1 MKFFQYLFLTLIL
14 STTNAYA
21 SSEAFIFIKK
31 LNSYLEDK
39 GLKVQDYRPSKEHF
53 SGYKLNFVV
62 TDPEALKQNETIKN
76 IYMND
81 SFNTAIIVY
90 KKEFI
95 DPNIRDW
102 ETIELIDSFS
112 GFFKRIDDKYYS
124 NAPLFKEPHTVPY
137 SDNLFEFHNDQRSFI
152 IDKNKT
158 FITSS
163 TVLFF
168 NGEEFSN
175 FSENKINADNLTVR
189 NIISDIYEKQE
200 QITFIPND
208 MDNMAVVFFSRAME
222 SSLNIFEMK
231 DIINQNKLGLLFL
244 PYYNLQEDMVKS
256 KDYQLFCQQDF
267 SLTIELAMLEDLSK
281 DFSCPDNEQAA
292 QRLVN
297 IYKARNE
304 ILDFYHLD
312 FTKPYY
318 YFYKEMKLIDYE
330 YFKK

>member
-1 MKFFQYLFLTLIL
+1 
-14 STTNAYA
+14 
-21 SSEAFIFIKK
+21 
-31 LNSYLEDK
+31 
-39 GLKVQDYRPSKEHF
+39 
-53 SGYKLNFVV
+53 
-62 TDPEALKQNETIKN
+62 
-76 IYMND
+76 
-81 SFNTAIIVY
+81 
-90 KKEFI
+90 
-95 DPNIRDW
+95 
-102 ETIELIDSFS
+102 
-112 GFFKRIDDKYYS
+112 
-124 NAPLFKEPHTVPY
+124 
-137 SDNLFEFHNDQRSFI
+137 
-152 IDKNKT
+152 
-158 FITSS
+158 
-163 TVLFF
+163 
-168 NGEEFSN
+168 
-175 FSENKINADNLTVR
+175 
-189 NIISDIYEKQE
+189 
-200 QITFIPND
+200 
-208 MDNMAVVFFSRAME
+208 MDNMAVVFFSRSME

-244 PYYNLQEDMVKS
+244 PYYNIQDDMVKS

>member
-90 KKEFI
+90 KKELI
-95 DPNIRDW
+95 DPNIRDL
-102 ETIELIDSFS
+102 ESIELIDSFS

-222 SSLNIFEMK
+222 SSLNIFEMFSESSISISTNTFSK
-231 DIINQNKLGLLFL
+231 TLL
-244 PYYNLQEDMVKS
+244 
-256 KDYQLFCQQDF
+256 
-267 SLTIELAMLEDLSK
+267 SLT
-281 DFSCPDNEQAA
+281 
-292 QRLVN
+292 
-297 IYKARNE
+297 
-304 ILDFYHLD
+304 
-312 FTKPYY
+312 
-318 YFYKEMKLIDYE
+318 
-330 YFKK
+330 